1 MKIKK
6 TILTLT
12 IMIIFVLSLLGCSSN
27 QVVEQ
32 INSFA
37 QNNIEETTN
46 IEGNMVV
53 NYIDVGQADS
63 ILVEVGSKKL
73 LIDAGT
79 TEAGEK
85 VAKFL
90 DDKNI
95 KKIDYIIATHPHED
109 HIGGMSY
116 IIDNFDIGKIYSPKV
131 TTTTNTY
138 ENMISS
144 LKKKSLKITTL
155 KGGED
160 PGIDLDGA
168 KIEVFSPNAAK
179 YEDLNNYSPIIK
191 IKYGEKS
198 FLFTGDAEKEI
209 ENEVIDKNVDLKSDV
224 LKVGHHG
231 SASSTTQEFLNEVSP
246 SIAVI
251 SVGKNNTYKHPGEKT
266 LTRLEKKN
274 IKIYRTDIDGD
285 IILFTDGSKIEKK

>member
-6 TILTLT
+6 TMLILT
-12 IMIIFVLSLLGCSSN
+12 IMITFLLSLLGCSSN
-27 QVVEQ
+27 QVEK
-32 INSFA
+32 INSVA
-37 QNNIEETTN
+37 QNNIEEITN
-46 IEGNMVV
+46 VEGNMIV
-53 NYIDVGQADS
+53 NYIDVGQADA

-73 LIDAGT
+73 LIDAGK

-85 VAKFL
+85 VAEFL
-90 DDKNI
+90 DDKNV
-95 KKIDYIIATHPHED
+95 KKIDYVIATHPHED
-109 HIGGMSY
+109 HVGGMSY
-116 IIDNFDIGKIYSPKV
+116 IIDNFDIGKFYSPKV
-131 TTTTNTY
+131 TTTTKTY
-138 ENMISS
+138 ENMINS
-144 LKKKSLKITTL
+144 LKKKNLKITSL

-168 KIEVFSPNAAK
+168 KIEVFSPNSYK

-191 IKYGEKS
+191 ITYGEKS

-231 SASSTTQEFLNEVSP
+231 STSSTTQEFLNEVSP

-266 LTRLEKKN
+266 LIKLEKKN
-274 IKIYRTDIDGD
+274 VKIYRTDIDGN
-285 IILFTDGSKIEKK
+285 IILSTDGSKIEKK